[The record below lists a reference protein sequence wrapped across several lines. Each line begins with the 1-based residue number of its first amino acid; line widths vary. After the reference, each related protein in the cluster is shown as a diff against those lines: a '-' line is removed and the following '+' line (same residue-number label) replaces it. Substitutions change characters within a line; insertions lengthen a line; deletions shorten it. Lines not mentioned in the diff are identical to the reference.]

1 MMSEKGPTKGTSK
14 ALPEVELYTLTD
26 LEQVKVLADPLRIRV
41 LEALCDGDRTTKQVA
56 DALGERPT
64 KLYHHV
70 EALERVGLIRL
81 TRTRRNR
88 GTLEKYFVAVAR
100 RFKTD
105 PRIFSAGEAP
115 SEEES
120 EALQSMISTVY
131 ETTAD
136 EVRRLVSTDGLAGLD
151 EQGVV
156 SFLELRASE
165 AEIRKLRARFK
176 RLVEEIAAKCCT
188 DEPTEEGARRY
199 RLNIAFYPLDK
210 GPES

>member
-1 MMSEKGPTKGTSK
+1 MARENGSK
-14 ALPEVELYTLTD
+14 KRSSTAVPDAELYTLTD
-26 LEQVKVLADPLRIRV
+26 LEQVKVLADPLRIRL
-41 LEALCDGDRTTKQVA
+41 LETLCQGERTTKQVA

-105 PRIFSAGEAP
+105 PRIFSAGDAP

-120 EALQSMISTVY
+120 EALQSMISTVC

-136 EVRRLVSTDGLAGLD
+136 EVRRLVASDGLAGLD

-176 RLVEEIAAKCCT
+176 RILEGIAAKCCT
-188 DEPTEEGARRY
+188 DEPIEEGARRY
-199 RLNIAFYPLDK
+199 RLNLAFYPLDK
-210 GPES
+210 GPER

>member
-1 MMSEKGPTKGTSK
+1 MMSEKRSTDGTSEV
-14 ALPEVELYTLTD
+14 LPEAEIFTLTD

-105 PRIFSAGEAP
+105 PRIFSAGETQ
-115 SEEES
+115 SEEET
-120 EALQSMISTVY
+120 EALQSMISTVC

-136 EVRRLVSTDGLAGLD
+136 EVRRLVATGGLAGLD

-188 DEPTEEGARRY
+188 DEPTAEGARRY
-199 RLNIAFYPLDK
+199 RLNIAFYPLDQ
-210 GPES
+210 GSES

>member
-1 MMSEKGPTKGTSK
+1 MATEKRARKGTPK
-14 ALPEVELYTLTD
+14 ALPEADLYTLTD
-26 LEQVKVLADPLRIRV
+26 LEQVKVLADPLRIRL
-41 LEALCDGDRTTKQVA
+41 LEALCDGERTTKQVA

-105 PRIFSAGEAP
+105 PRIFSAGKAQT
-115 SEEES
+115 EEES
-120 EALQSMISTVY
+120 EALKRMISTVC

-136 EVRRLVSTDGLAGLD
+136 EVRRLVASDGLDGLD

-156 SFLELRASE
+156 SFLEVRASE
-165 AEIRKLRARFK
+165 AEIRKLRNRFK
-176 RLVEEIAAKCCT
+176 RLVEGIAAKCCT
-188 DEPTEEGARRY
+188 DEPVEEGARRY

-210 GPES
+210 GLDS